1 MKDHSLKSISEEPN
15 QTEIVEQSRTMF
27 DALVTRDY
35 LQELNNCEVLPLNE
49 EVSISPIRWYKIDKI
64 VVESDVFFSDKLSM
78 LYMSLHKNAK
88 SVILVLDKQNNGNI
102 ELFIGARDIE
112 GSKNV
117 SGEILK
123 AGMEGYFPG
132 IGLKNTKPSDVN
144 YTHPN
149 ITSVSAIASFRDDK
163 KENFVQGLERLI
175 NATSSISKFR
185 SYFIADSVNH
195 EDSKSMIDAFNN
207 LYTSLSPALSLQ
219 NSYQESESNGISE
232 SFTENFS
239 KSIGDSLSKTVT
251 HTKGFSETVTEGTNE
266 SKGTNSG
273 NSVGGFVGGGIP
285 GLMGGASYNRNW
297 GKSSTSGTS
306 SSEAIGKNFSDS
318 TGHQSGKTRSEQR
331 GESEQKGTNKQI
343 TSGTT
348 KQITYKNRYVQFYL
362 DILDKQLNRL
372 QNGSPFGLWSTSVY
386 FMANDSTTAQQL
398 ANIYRGA
405 IIGEESS
412 LETCAINLW
421 QKEAAANQIVKY
433 LSKSIH
439 PVFNYNN
446 QLVTAGSVVTSKELA
461 IHLSFPQSSVPGIIV
476 SEQASF
482 ARNVFTKTKQEDES
496 HQICLGNILHIGKQS
511 EQSVT
516 LNLDELKKHVF
527 VTGTTG
533 SGKSNTMYHLLN
545 QLDLKGKKF
554 MVIEPAKGEYKH
566 VFGHRDDVTVY
577 SASPKFGKLLQ
588 INPFEF
594 PLDSIDVLAHI
605 DQLVEIFNACWPM
618 YSAMPAVLKN
628 SIISAYEKCGWD
640 LLKTKNKYRTNDQP
654 IFPTFEDIIVCLKEY
669 INESEYSAEIKGNY
683 KGALEVRLND
693 LNSGLMQYIL
703 SGRSISDEDLF
714 NKNTIIDLSTIRS
727 TETKSLIMGFLVMK
741 LNQFRIDEGGMN
753 KDLQHITIIEEA
765 HNLLKRTSSS
775 QSMESDNLAGKSV
788 EMISN
793 SIAEM
798 RTYGECFIIVDQS
811 PLLLDPSVIRNTNTK
826 IVMSLPE
833 ADDRNVVGRS
843 MALNDKQIEQIAK
856 QSVGEAIIYQNSWE
870 EAVQCIVSKSDYDD
884 NLIYNEKFDIPD
896 YPERKIRNCI
906 VDFLLYPYTKN
917 TLDLKEISNCIAQ
930 DNIPSSI
937 RVQLLKYLEEF
948 NQNENLKI
956 WEKSKFHNL
965 SSVISQYLNID
976 KELEK
981 IKNQITDLNQVKK
994 LKLLFDNL
1002 LSEKFESDIDEKT
1015 IFFVQ
1020 QGYFKRLNNE
1030 YYNEWKKIF

>member
-1 MKDHSLKSISEEPN
+1 
-15 QTEIVEQSRTMF
+15 
-27 DALVTRDY
+27 
-35 LQELNNCEVLPLNE
+35 
-49 EVSISPIRWYKIDKI
+49 
-64 VVESDVFFSDKLSM
+64 
-78 LYMSLHKNAK
+78 MSLHKTAR
-88 SVILVLDKQNNGNI
+88 SVILVLDKQNNGDI

-117 SGEILK
+117 SGEILN

-132 IGLKNTKPSDVN
+132 IGLKNAKPSDVN
-144 YTHPN
+144 FPHPH
-149 ITSVSAIASFRDDK
+149 IISVSAIASFRDEK

-185 SYFIADSVNH
+185 SYFIADSVNN
-195 EDSKSMIDAFNN
+195 EEAKSMIDAFNN

-239 KSIGDSLSKTVT
+239 KSIGESLSKTVT
-251 HTKGFSETVTEGTNE
+251 HTKGFSETVTEGTNKSE
-266 SKGTNSG
+266 GENSS
-273 NSVGGFVGGGIP
+273 NSVGGNAGVMVPTPIGFVG
-285 GLMGGASYNRNW
+285 GGASYNRNW

-306 SSEAIGKNFSDS
+306 RSEAIGKNFSNS
-318 TGHQSGKTRSEQR
+318 AANQSGTTN
-331 GESEQKGTNKQI
+331 SEQKGKAEQKGSNSQI

-421 QKEAAANQIVKY
+421 QKGVAADQIVKY
-433 LSKSIH
+433 LNKSIH
-439 PVFNYNN
+439 PIFNYNN

-461 IHLSFPQSSVPGIIV
+461 IHLSLPQSSVPGIIV

-482 ARNVFTKTKQEDES
+482 ARNVFTKTKQDNET
-496 HQICLGNILHIGKQS
+496 HQILLGNILHLGKQS
-511 EQSVT
+511 EQSVA
-516 LNLDELKKHVF
+516 LNLEELKKHVF

-594 PLDSIDVLAHI
+594 PWESIDVLAHI

-640 LLKTKNKYRTNDQP
+640 LLKTENKYRRNDQP

-693 LNSGLMQYIL
+693 LSSGLMKYML
-703 SGRSISDEDLF
+703 SGESISDQDLF

-741 LNQFRIDEGGMN
+741 LNQFRVAEGGMN
-753 KDLQHITIIEEA
+753 KDLQHITVIEEA

-775 QSMESDNLAGKSV
+775 QSMESDNLTGKSV

-843 MALNDKQIEQIAK
+843 MALNDKQIEQIAR

-870 EAVQCIVSKSDYDD
+870 EAVQCMVSKSDYDD
-884 NLIYNEKFDIPD
+884 NVIYNEKFDIPD

-906 VDFLLYPYTKN
+906 VDFLLYPYTEN
-917 TLDLKEISNCIAQ
+917 TLDLKEISACITR

-956 WEKSKFHNL
+956 WEKSRFYNL

-976 KELEK
+976 NELEK

-994 LKLLFDNL
+994 LKLLFDDL
-1002 LSEKFESDIDEKT
+1002 LNEKFESGIDKKT
-1015 IFFVQ
+1015 LFFVQ